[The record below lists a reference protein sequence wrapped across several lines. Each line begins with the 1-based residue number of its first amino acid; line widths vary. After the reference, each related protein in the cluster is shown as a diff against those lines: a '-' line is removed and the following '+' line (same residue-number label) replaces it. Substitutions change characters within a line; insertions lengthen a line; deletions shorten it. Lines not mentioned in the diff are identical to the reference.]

1 MAKRVIRLT
10 DEQAVA
16 SASAQKLI
24 NVVSVPGSG
33 KTTIAAE
40 RFGYLRYQRRGDGR
54 GVLGLSFTRAAA
66 GVLSRRIEGRWG
78 SQCVT
83 FPHKVMTFDQL
94 HEQMLHVL
102 LSEGIIKWPNELKK
116 IKVVDDYRGF
126 KGHRWLLAGSYRRL
140 AKLSGDGTVVSW
152 GPRVQIP
159 SFGIGNI
166 TQHKAILESGVCSHE
181 DVRSILSHAFTAE
194 HATDFAKAWLS
205 KAFREIVIDEV
216 YDAAELDLHI
226 ARLGVAADLGISLV
240 GDPRQALYGWR
251 GATPDKVPSLLEEGF
266 TPYPQSKSF
275 RFTGDQMPQL
285 ADDLRAGLPVT
296 LPPVESRDVDVALA
310 RQWRNL
316 WLAGPNVL
324 PLAFRSIGNATDA
337 VLNLLLDTVAWSRL
351 ERHSF
356 GRAMAYVQ
364 LGLEESEVSETQLT
378 VMTPLLDALVAGEQA
393 VVVLDRLR
401 SAAKFFGSKRR
412 PSRLKPVQ
420 EAARVEELSALRV
433 RLLQDDLIPGLTVHQ
448 AKGGE
453 WPRVGVFLTENEADL
468 LASGLEEL
476 EDDDCVLYVA
486 ITRAMTSCGRLASP
500 ATLFDQP

>member
-1 MAKRVIRLT
+1 MIRLT

-16 SASAQKLI
+16 SASSQKLI

-40 RFGYLRYQRRGDGR
+40 RFGYLRYRRGDAR

-78 SQCVT
+78 SRCVT
-83 FPHKVMTFDQL
+83 FPHRVMTFDQL
-94 HEQMLHVL
+94 HVHVLHVL
-102 LSEGIIKWPNELKK
+102 LGEGIIKWPNGLKE
-116 IKVVDDYRGF
+116 IEVVDDYRGF
-126 KGHRWLLAGSYRRL
+126 KGHRWLLAGSYRRV

-152 GPRVQIP
+152 GSRIQNPG
-159 SFGIGNI
+159 SGIGNI
-166 TQHKAILESGVCSHE
+166 AQHNEILESGVCSHE
-181 DVRSILSHAFTAE
+181 DVRSILSHAFTAA
-194 HATDFAKAWLS
+194 HAIDFAKAWLA

-226 ARLGVAADLGISLV
+226 ARLGVAGGLGISLV

-251 GATPDKVPSLLEEGF
+251 GATPGKVSSLLDEGF
-266 TPYPQSKSF
+266 VPYPQSKSF
-275 RFTGDQMPQL
+275 RFSGDQMPQL
-285 ADDLRAGLPVT
+285 AEDLRAGLPVT
-296 LPPVESRDVDVALA
+296 LPPIQSRDVDVALA

-324 PLAFRSIGNATDA
+324 PLAFRSIGNVTDA
-337 VLNLLLDTVAWSRL
+337 VLNLLLDTVTWSRL

-356 GRAMAYVQ
+356 GRAAALVQ
-364 LGLEESEVSETQLT
+364 LGLDTSEISETQQA
-378 VMTPLLDALVAGEQA
+378 VMTPLLDDLVAGEEA

-401 SAAKFFGSKRR
+401 SAAKVFGRKRK
-412 PSRLKPVQ
+412 PSRLKPSQ

-453 WPRVGVFLTENEADL
+453 WPRVGIYLAETEAEL
-468 LASGLEEL
+468 LASGLKEL

-486 ITRAMTSCGRLASP
+486 ITRAMTRCGRLSSS

>member
-1 MAKRVIRLT
+1 MIRLT

-16 SASAQKLI
+16 SASTQKLI

-40 RFGYLRYQRRGDGR
+40 RFGYLRYQRGDGR

-78 SQCVT
+78 SQCLT

-94 HEQMLHVL
+94 HVHILHIL
-102 LSEGIIKWPNELKK
+102 LAEGIIKWPNDLRE
-116 IKVVDDYRGF
+116 IEVVDDYRGF
-126 KGHRWLLAGSYRRL
+126 RGHRWLLAGSYRRV
-140 AKLSGDGTVVSW
+140 AKLRGDGTVVSL
-152 GPRVQIP
+152 GSRVQIP
-159 SFGIGNI
+159 GSGIGNI
-166 TQHKAILESGVCSHE
+166 AQHNAILESGICSHE
-181 DVRSILSHAFTAE
+181 DVRSVLSHVFAAE
-194 HATDFAKAWLS
+194 HAADFAKAWLS
-205 KAFREIVIDEV
+205 KVFREIVIDEI

-226 ARLGVAADLGISLV
+226 ARLGVAGGLGISLV

-251 GATPDKVPSLLEEGF
+251 GATPDKVSALLDEGF

-275 RFTGDQMPQL
+275 RFTGDQMPLL
-285 ADDLRAGLPVT
+285 AEDLRAGLPVA
-296 LPPVESRDVDVALA
+296 LPLIQSRDIDVALA
-310 RQWRNL
+310 RQWRSL
-316 WLAGPNVL
+316 WSAGPEVL

-337 VLNLLLDTVAWSRL
+337 VLNLLLDTVTWSRL

-356 GRAMAYVQ
+356 GRAAALVQ
-364 LGLEESEVSETQLT
+364 LGLETSEVSGTQQT
-378 VMTPLLDALVAGEQA
+378 VMAPLLDALVAGEEA

-401 SAAKFFGSKRR
+401 SAAKSFGRKRK

-420 EAARVEELSALRV
+420 EAARVDELSALRV
-433 RLLQDDLIPGLTVHQ
+433 RLLQEDLIPGLTVHQ

-453 WPRVGVFLTENEADL
+453 WPRVGVYLTETEADL

-476 EDDDCVLYVA
+476 EDDHCVLYVA
-486 ITRAMTSCGRLASP
+486 ITRAMMKCGRLASP
-500 ATLFDQP
+500 ATLFDQA